1 MNAHDRIKEQVFT
14 EIYNK
19 IKRPDGEITKEKLHY
34 YEGWNN
40 GGIQRGL
47 ATVFYKKMDIGG
59 YNKTYI
65 DSYHVRVYSDKVHI
79 YSKNNV
85 NQAPDI
91 CFSYIEEYNNTN
103 IDNNKH
109 QQTINPTNQKIKTTK
124 MKAKPNKKN
133 DKNDA

>member
-1 MNAHDRIKEQVFT
+1 MNAPERIKEMVLA

-34 YEGWNN
+34 YDGWNA

-47 ATVFYKKMDIGG
+47 ATIFYKKMDIEG

-65 DSYHVRVYSDKVHI
+65 DTYHVRVYSDKIHI
-79 YSKNNV
+79 YSKNTI

-91 CFSYIEEYNNTN
+91 CFSYIEEYKNTN
-103 IDNNKH
+103 TDNNIDDP
-109 QQTINPTNQKIKTTK
+109 TIYPTSKKTKTTK
-124 MKAKPNKKN
+124 MKAKSNKKDD
-133 DKNDA
+133 DKNA